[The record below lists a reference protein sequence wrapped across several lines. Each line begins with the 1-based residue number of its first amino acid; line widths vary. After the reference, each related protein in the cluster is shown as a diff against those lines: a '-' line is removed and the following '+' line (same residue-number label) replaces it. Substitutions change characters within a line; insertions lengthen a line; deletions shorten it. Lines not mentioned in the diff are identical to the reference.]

1 MELELSVF
9 LIVCPL
15 VFLGGFI
22 DSIAGGGGL
31 IALPAYLMAGVP
43 AHFALGTNKLSAVS
57 GAAVASFRYYKNK
70 YVDIILCL
78 PSIAAALAGS
88 ALGSALALGSDERIL
103 RWMLLAVLPVTGFYV
118 LRKKNPDKEA
128 PPLPRVKKMVYSL
141 VISFF
146 IGGYDGF
153 SGPGTGT
160 FLILLYNGIAKIDA
174 RTAAGNAKL
183 VNFASNIA
191 ALALFLCNGRVLIPL
206 GLCAAVFNIL
216 GSYIGSGLV
225 IQRGTKIIRYAMLVV
240 LALIFAKMAWDT
252 MRDAGIEDRIMQTG
266 AKTGCFAAGSRDRAG

>member
-15 VFLGGFI
+15 VFLAGLI

-43 AHFALGTNKLSAVS
+43 AHFALGTNKLSAF
-57 GAAVASFRYYKNK
+57 GGMAVASFRYYKNK

-78 PSIAAALAGS
+78 PSIAAALIGS
-88 ALGSALALGSDERIL
+88 ALGSSLALVADERVL
-103 RWMLLAVLPVTGFYV
+103 RWILLVALPVTALYV
-118 LRKKNPDKEA
+118 FKKKNLDSDT
-128 PPLPRVKKMVYSL
+128 PPLPRIKTMAYSL
-141 VISFF
+141 IISFF

-174 RTAAGNAKL
+174 RIASGNAKL
-183 VNFASNIA
+183 VNLASNLS
-191 ALALFLCNGRVLIPL
+191 ALTLFLYHGRVLIPL

-216 GSYIGSGLV
+216 GAYIGSGLV
-225 IQRGTKIIRYAMLVV
+225 IRKGTKIIRYAVLIV
-240 LALIFAKMAWDT
+240 LALIFVKMAWD
-252 MRDAGIEDRIMQTG
+252 MIQTG
-266 AKTGCFAAGSRDRAG
+266 V